1 MSTATMDSSLV
12 AFRNAV
18 LALADRPS
26 AGNVARY
33 LAASRAVARLETDS
47 NRVGEQRHP
56 HHAQEH
62 HVPDAVGCPASAGWH
77 RERGDRLDPVTTPH
91 SARG

>member
-1 MSTATMDSSLV
+1 MSTATMGRSLD
-12 AFRNAV
+12 AFRDAV

-47 NRVGEQRHP
+47 IRVGEQRHP
-56 HHAQEH
+56 HNAQEH
-62 HVPDAVGCPASAGWH
+62 HVPEAVGSP
-77 RERGDRLDPVTTPH
+77 
-91 SARG
+91 